1 MKQPFIL
8 SRDDRIGFADPKG
21 GWDCC
26 EKGFADA
33 LLFVFIT
40 YSLKFQLAQR
50 DKYKKASTIVLTL
63 FVTVGMTGFEPAA
76 SRPPDERATGLRYIP
91 ILFVQMVILSFG
103 QVIYF
108 SSV

>member
-33 LLFVFIT
+33 L
-40 YSLKFQLAQR
+40 
-50 DKYKKASTIVLTL
+50 L